1 MKKLVK
7 SEIMK
12 YGELGQTAFNT
23 KLAELQQFGFITS
36 ENGNFFICV
45 WFKKWK
51 LSSEI
56 SVEEIPCLKKLEEV
70 NGLMIILASEK

>member
-23 KLAELQQFGFITS
+23 KRAELQQFGFITS

-45 WFKKWK
+45 
-51 LSSEI
+51 
-56 SVEEIPCLKKLEEV
+56 
-70 NGLMIILASEK
+70 